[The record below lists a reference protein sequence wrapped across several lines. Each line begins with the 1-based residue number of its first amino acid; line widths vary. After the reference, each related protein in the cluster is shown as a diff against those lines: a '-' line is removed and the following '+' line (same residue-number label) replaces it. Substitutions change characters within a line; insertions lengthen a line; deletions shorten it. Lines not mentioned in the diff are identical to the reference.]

1 MSISKRILRKF
12 QGYEWEIVLVISSLI
27 VIISLFAT
35 NDLRIFIIGVIL
47 AAVGFIGFI
56 IKE

>member
-1 MSISKRILRKF
+1 MSVAKKVRRAIR
-12 QGYEWEIVLVISSLI
+12 GYEWELVLLISSLI

-35 NDLRIFIIGVIL
+35 NDLLIFIIGVIL
-47 AAVGFIGFI
+47 AAIGFTGFI